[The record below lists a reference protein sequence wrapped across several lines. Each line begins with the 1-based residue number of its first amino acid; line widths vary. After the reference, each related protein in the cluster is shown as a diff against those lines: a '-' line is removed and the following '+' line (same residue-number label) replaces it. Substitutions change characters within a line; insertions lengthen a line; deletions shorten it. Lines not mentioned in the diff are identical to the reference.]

1 MIARIRNYILTGLL
15 VILPL
20 IISVAL
26 LWWLFVKVTD
36 MVLGI
41 LPHVLKTS
49 PSMII
54 IVRLLIPIVLLV
66 FLAFI
71 GMIARLVFIRKV
83 FGLGEK
89 ILIKIPLF
97 NKVYLALKQI
107 SKAFLSSEN
116 TVFRRVV
123 MIEYPRKGLYSIG
136 FVTSKAKSEV
146 QEKTR
151 HEVLNVFIPTTPNP
165 TSGVLVFADTRDV
178 IELNMSVEEGLKLVI
193 SGGTVSPPYN
203 KQATGGGKM
212 VVESS

>member
-41 LPHVLKTS
+41 LPHALKTS

-212 VVESS
+212 VVE

>member
-41 LPHVLKTS
+41 LPHALKTS

-66 FLAFI
+66 FLAFV

-212 VVESS
+212 VVK

>member
-41 LPHVLKTS
+41 LPQALKTS
-49 PSMII
+49 PLMII

-66 FLAFI
+66 FLAFV

-212 VVESS
+212 VVE

>member
-41 LPHVLKTS
+41 LPHALKTS

-203 KQATGGGKM
+203 KQVTGGGKM
-212 VVESS
+212 VV

>member
-41 LPHVLKTS
+41 LPHALKTS

-66 FLAFI
+66 FLAFV

-212 VVESS
+212 VVE